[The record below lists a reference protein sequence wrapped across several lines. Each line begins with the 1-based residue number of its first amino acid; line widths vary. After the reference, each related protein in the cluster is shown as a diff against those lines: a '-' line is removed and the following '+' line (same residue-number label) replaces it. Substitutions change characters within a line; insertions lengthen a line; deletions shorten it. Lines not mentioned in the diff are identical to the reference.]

1 MINVAEARMDKLRI
15 IGVMLAI
22 KGVLLVFGGQVFQ
35 ILTNIYRG
43 GFYESLMLWNR
54 WDVLHYQRLAE
65 FGYGTTQALK
75 PSMVFYPLFPGLI
88 RVFSYITGEY
98 IVSSFIIASI
108 VSIIAALYFYDLVS
122 FEYSREIALRSVWF
136 FLIFPTAYFLHIPYT
151 EGLFL
156 MLVFAAMYEARNE
169 RWLTA
174 SIIGAFACATRGNG
188 IVLVLALGVEVLHQ
202 LWTTRKWQNQWLYL
216 AIAPMGF
223 LLYLGIVRM
232 ATGDAFSFVEIR
244 KQAFY
249 ISSAAPWTGVQAV
262 IGQLGGS
269 PMQAQM
275 VGMQELLF
283 VALGFVC
290 AVISWFK
297 LRPIYSVWITFNWLL
312 VTSVTFVASVPRY
325 TLSMFPI
332 FILAAMLAKEVYWLC
347 VLTLI
352 SLMYF
357 AIFSGFFARG
367 FWAF

>member
-1 MINVAEARMDKLRI
+1 MENTRTEWQDRLRI
-15 IGVMLAI
+15 VGLMVAI

-35 ILTNIYRG
+35 ILTNTYRG
-43 GFYESLMLWNR
+43 GAYESLMLWNR

-65 FGYGTTQALK
+65 FGYGTTPTLK
-75 PSMVFYPLFPGLI
+75 PSMVFYPLLPGLI
-88 RVFSYITGEY
+88 RFVSFITGEY

-108 VSIIAALYFYDLVS
+108 VSIVAALYFYDLVK
-122 FEYSREIALRSVWF
+122 FEYSRELALRSVWF
-136 FLIFPTAYFLHIPYT
+136 FLIFPTAYFLHVPYT

-156 MLVFAAMYEARNE
+156 MLVFASIYEARKE

-174 SIIGAFACATRGNG
+174 SIIAAFACATRGNG

-202 LWTTRKWQNQWLYL
+202 FWKTRKWQNQWLYL
-216 AIAPMGF
+216 AIAPIGF

-244 KQAFY
+244 QQAFF
-249 ISSAAPWTGVQAV
+249 ISSAAPWTGIKAV
-262 IGQLGGS
+262 FGQLDS
-269 PMQAQM
+269 TPMQAQM
-275 VGMQELLF
+275 VGIQELLF
-283 VALGFVC
+283 VALGLIC

-347 VLTLI
+347 VLTFI
-352 SLMYF
+352 SLIYF
-357 AIFSGFFARG
+357 GIFSGFFARG